1 MHGEQGHITWYTR
14 RDGITRGPFSPENIT
29 RYLLLGRIRLDDEIS
44 HDGKHWSRASSSGEF
59 LPAELAN
66 LSSWEDYQQLLVA
79 RMQADERT
87 AERRI
92 QNSDDWLM
100 RHSERRNR
108 ADRRQRDNTL
118 PVSQHRFSDTPSPA
132 AVKSRGPGAL
142 GVLISLLLVV
152 LVFAFLLPAGT

>member
-1 MHGEQGHITWYTR
+1 MQGEQGQLTWYTR

-44 HDGKHWSRASSSGEF
+44 QDGKHWSRASSSGEF

-87 AERRI
+87 AERRV
-92 QNSDDWLM
+92 QNSDNWLM
-100 RHSERRNR
+100 RHPERRNR
-108 ADRRQRDNTL
+108 LDRRQRDSAL
-118 PVSQHRFSDTPSPA
+118 PVSQRRFSDAPLPA
-132 AVKSRGPGAL
+132 AVKSRAPGAL
-142 GVLISLLLVV
+142 GVLLSLLLVV
-152 LVFAFLLPAGT
+152 LVFALLLPSGI